1 MNTVSRTTTR
11 LLSWLWSGITLA
23 IGGIFALCLGVATKI
38 SFLIIPAAVCGI
50 IFAIMAFLFPYL
62 GLVAVVSVM
71 PFEFLSQI
79 DAEGSL
85 TAGKILLLLVLGLW
99 FAHAILGR
107 KPQMLTAALGHPI
120 LITAVIFI
128 VAVLPSFIN
137 ARVIGA
143 SYYYLFRKLLPC
155 LFFAAI
161 ILDQVVSRQRLLI
174 LCKLYMVIAMIVCSF
189 GIYEMFSGNSIL
201 SLFGFDYNLI
211 AGSAEGGLASTK
223 TSAVVG
229 TTSEDVSWVRV
240 MSTFMDPDLFAAF
253 IVMTTGLAIGIWPM
267 VSRPWR
273 LFLLIFLLICAV
285 DMYATGS
292 RTAILSFI
300 AFVGLGFLMSNIP
313 FRFPLAMLGLVLG
326 LAAIPVLETISPAF
340 RDGFSPDAFFED
352 PRYGFWSTGLKMV
365 KAHPILGIGLFNTM
379 DMYNVYGTHVA
390 PAGYHPMLMHNV
402 PLQVLAETGIVGFFP
417 FCVFMLVV
425 YWTSGRLGMKAKDPC
440 LGWFARW
447 QFVAIVSVIPL
458 AVTQN
463 LLVFEYI
470 WITIGLI
477 AATDKMDKSH
487 EEDGTL

>member
-1 MNTVSRTTTR
+1 VSTVTRATT
-11 LLSWLWSGITLA
+11 LGLSWIWSALAMALAGILFT
-23 IGGIFALCLGVATKI
+23 CLGVATKV
-38 SFLIIPAAVCGI
+38 SFLVIPAAVCGA

-62 GLVAVVSVM
+62 GLVSVVFVM

-79 DAEGSL
+79 DSEGSL
-85 TAGKILLLLVLGLW
+85 TAGKILLLLVLCLW
-99 FAHAILGR
+99 FAHAIIGR
-107 KPQMLTAALGHPI
+107 KPQMLTAVIGHPI

-128 VAVLPSFIN
+128 VAILPSFIN
-137 ARVIGA
+137 ARIIGA

-155 LFFAAI
+155 VLFAAL
-161 ILDQVVSRQRLLI
+161 ILDQVVTRQRLLI
-174 LCKLYMVIAMIVCSF
+174 LCKLYMIIAMIVCSF

-253 IVMTTGLAIGIWPM
+253 IVMTASLAVGIWPL

-273 LFLLIFLLICAV
+273 LFLLLFLLICAV

-300 AFVGLGFLMSNIP
+300 AFIGLGFLMSDVP
-313 FRFPLAMLGLVLG
+313 FRIPLAMLGFILG
-326 LAAIPVLETISPAF
+326 LAAIPVLETVSPAF

-352 PRYGFWSTGLKMV
+352 PRYGFWSTGLEMV

-379 DMYNVYGTHVA
+379 DMYNVYGSHVA
-390 PAGYHPMLMHNV
+390 PAGHQPMLMHNV
-402 PLQVLAETGIVGFFP
+402 PLQVLAETGIVGFIP
-417 FCVFMLVV
+417 FCVFMMVV
-425 YWTSGRLGMKAKDPC
+425 YWTSGRLAMKAKVAS

-447 QFVAIVSVIPL
+447 QFVALVSVIPL

-477 AATDKMDKSH
+477 AATDKIDKLN
-487 EEDGTL
+487 EEERTS